1 LAVGGDGVELALPV
15 GFVGEGDG
23 DEVTSVVVGIGT
35 AEIEFTVDTG
45 LGGEVK
51 REFRLQLGVLGE
63 HVLEDGGGSSNS
75 DRGPSEAKDTV
86 ELADSISSTETGSVG
101 NLSKKLVGDFDV
113 TNSDGIVTDIAGNGT
128 GAIHDVKGGVVGL
141 VSRGSV
147 LVVALMEEARRERTR
162 LRSDPQI

>member
-63 HVLEDGGGSSNS
+63 HVLEYGGGSSNGN
-75 DRGPSEAKDTV
+75 RGPSKTEDTV
-86 ELADSISSTETGSVG
+86 ELADGERTAETRSVG
-101 NLSKKLVGDFDV
+101 DLCEELVL
-113 TNSDGIVTDIAGNGT
+113 DGNVTDGDGFFAHIAVDGS
-128 GAIHDVKGGVVGL
+128 GAVHDVEGGVVGL

-147 LVVALMEEARRERTR
+147 LVIALMEEARRERTR
-162 LRSDPQI
+162 LRR